1 MSVKDLVKTS
11 VERFQISTQDYA
23 EYLTDDIRHLWL
35 RMHAN
40 LHLYN
45 RSWLGIPIKQHPS
58 DMVTMQEMICKVRPK
73 WIVETGV
80 KFGGGCL
87 FYASILDLIGEGSV
101 VGVDIKVL
109 SETEKVLKH
118 PSAKR
123 ITGFY
128 EYNSTSPEWLE
139 KLRKM
144 IGTDSPVIVI
154 LDSSHAKDHVLR
166 ELELYSKIVTVGSYM
181 LCCDSS
187 WKYCANSPIAGNDWG
202 WNNPHEA
209 IMEFI
214 SKNSSFVI
222 DREINWHKE
231 TYFHDGYLKRLK

>member
-1 MSVKDLVKTS
+1 MSAKNLVKTS
-11 VERFQISTQDYA
+11 VEHFAINWQDYA

-45 RSWLGIPIKQHPS
+45 RNWLGVPIKQHPS

-87 FYASILDLIGEGSV
+87 FYASILDLIGDGKV
-101 VGVDIKVL
+101 IGVDIRLLPETQNVL
-109 SETEKVLKH
+109 AH
-118 PSAKR
+118 PNGKR
-123 ITGFY
+123 IEGFY
-128 EYNSTSPEWLE
+128 QYSSTAPEWLK
-139 KLRKM
+139 KLSDI
-144 IGTDSPVIVI
+144 IGGQGPVIVI
-154 LDSSHAKDHVLR
+154 LDSSHARAHVLQ
-166 ELELYSKIVTVGSYM
+166 ELELYSKIVTVGSYL

-187 WKYCANSPIAGNDWG
+187 WKYCADSPIAGKDWG

-209 IMEFI
+209 IMAFI
-214 SKNSSFVI
+214 KENDSFIV
-222 DREINWHKE
+222 DEELNWHKE
-231 TYFHDGYLKRLK
+231 TYFHDGYLKRIK